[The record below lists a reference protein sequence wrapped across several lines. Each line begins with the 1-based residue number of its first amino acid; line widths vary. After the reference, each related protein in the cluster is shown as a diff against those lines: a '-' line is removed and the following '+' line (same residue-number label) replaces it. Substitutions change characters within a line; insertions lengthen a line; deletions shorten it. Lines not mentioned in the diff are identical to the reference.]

1 MQVVL
6 NQNIKTLGFRGEVVN
21 VKRGYF
27 RNYLFPNNLADVATE
42 SRLKVAE
49 SRKEKQV
56 MAKDQLMKNASEVL
70 EKLKDLKVT
79 VKEKA
84 NEKGHLY
91 AAVSTMEV
99 IEAVEKKAKI
109 TLDKEFLQMDHIK
122 EVGSYPV
129 KVKIGE
135 GKEAEITV
143 VVKAA

>member
-6 NQNIKTLGFRGEVVN
+6 NQNIKTLGFRGEIVN

-27 RNYLFPNNLADVATE
+27 RNYLFPNNLADVATVT
-42 SRLKVAE
+42 RLKVAE

-56 MAKDQLMKNASEVL
+56 MAKDQLVKNAAEVL

-99 IEAVEKKAKI
+99 IEAIEKKAKV